1 MNSTADEHT
10 AQAAPAAG
18 SAPVSPTSPAL
29 PPGQP
34 YYRPPKSPGLAVL
47 LSILLPGVGQ
57 IYNGQVAKAF
67 VFLFG
72 WVGSIY
78 GAAQIDPMPFAFLIP
93 FVYLY
98 NLIDAWRGATLINLR
113 AAGGEM
119 PDQDD
124 SESPA
129 WGATLIG
136 LGLVLL
142 LNNLG
147 WVRLSA
153 LRDYWPALLIV
164 IGGLF
169 VYRSLSQRKEKGEGE
184 DRGDEP
190 AETR

>member
-10 AQAAPAAG
+10 AQATPVAG
-18 SAPVSPTSPAL
+18 SAPVSPGAPTL
-29 PPGQP
+29 PPGP
-34 YYRPPKSPGLAVL
+34 TYYRPPKSPGLATL

-57 IYNGQVAKAF
+57 IYNGQTAKAF

-113 AAGGEM
+113 AAGGQP

-124 SESPA
+124 AESPA
-129 WGATLIG
+129 WGASLVG

-147 WVRLSA
+147 WLRLSA

-164 IGGLF
+164 VGGLF
-169 VYRSLSQRKEKGEGE
+169 VYRSLNQQKEKEE
-184 DRGDEP
+184 AASRDDQP

>member
-1 MNSTADEHT
+1 MSSATDERT
-10 AQAAPAAG
+10 
-18 SAPVSPTSPAL
+18 APVPGLNVAPLGVPGL
-29 PPGQP
+29 PPGQVPGP
-34 YYRPPKSPGLAVL
+34 YYRPPKSPGLAML

-57 IYNGQVAKAF
+57 IYNGQTAKAF

-93 FVYLY
+93 FVHLY

-113 AAGGEM
+113 AAGGE
-119 PDQDD
+119 PPEQDD

-129 WGATLIG
+129 WGATLVG

-147 WVRLSA
+147 WLRLSA
-153 LRDYWPALLIV
+153 LREYWPALLIV

-169 VYRSLSQRKEKGEGE
+169 VYRSLHQRQEKGK
-184 DRGDEP
+184 DRGDES
-190 AETR
+190 AEAR